1 MCFLIKNEVQG
12 STFSNI
18 ARLCSRQ
25 EKDSRKKKR
34 EYIFESDGE

>member
-18 ARLCSRQ
+18 VRLCSKQ